1 MLKST
6 KKGKESMQTSAMLN
20 QLGYTPNDILIEQF
34 RRIKQNTTG
43 YEKIEKHIM
52 DLNDS
57 LKPIGG
63 YVAMSNSNDFLKIK
77 VDSANE
83 ALKEEALEK
92 IEHFAEKFKVELSKV
107 DGKDT
112 FYIIGFGKEI

>member
-1 MLKST
+1 
-6 KKGKESMQTSAMLN
+6 MQTSAMLN
-20 QLGYTPNDILIEQF
+20 QLGYTPNDTLVEQF
-34 RRIKQNTTG
+34 HRIKQNTNG
-43 YEKIEKHIM
+43 YDKIEKHIM

-77 VDSANE
+77 VEAANQ
-83 ALKEEALEK
+83 ALKEEAFEK
-92 IEHFAEKFKVELSKV
+92 IDHFAKKFKVELQKV

-112 FYIIGFGKEI
+112 FYIIGFGKEL